1 MITPAQS
8 RAARALL
15 SWSRADLAAASRLDE
30 AAIAAFEDET
40 RPADAELLTTLT
52 RSFDGAGI
60 ALLPAGE
67 NVTGG
72 PGVRLRHHEA
82 EEGLRPEELNSS
94 NDG

>member
-1 MITPAQS
+1 M
-8 RAARALL
+8 
-15 SWSRADLAAASRLDE
+15 
-30 AAIAAFEDET
+30 
-40 RPADAELLTTLT
+40 T

-60 ALLPAGE
+60 ALLAAGE

>member
-30 AAIAAFEDET
+30 AAITTFEDET
-40 RPADAELLTTLT
+40 SPADAETLTTLA
-52 RSFDGAGI
+52 RSFETAGV
-60 ALLPAGE
+60 ALLAAGE
-67 NVTGG
+67 NASGG

>member
-15 SWSRADLAAASRLDE
+15 SWSRADLAAASRMDE

-40 RPADAELLTTLT
+40 TPADAETLTTLART
-52 RSFDGAGI
+52 LEAAGV
-60 ALLPAGE
+60 ALLAAGE
-67 NVTGG
+67 NVAGG
-72 PGVRLRHHEA
+72 PGVRLRHHEG